1 MEQTPAPRRLFLG
14 RTRSLEVMGLVA
26 AALVAIAFLVWGAH
40 MGRAGEPAGS
50 ALWPARDGSIVVWR
64 SAAGSLAVRMTDAA
78 GVATDSS
85 PGAGSDVR
93 LIAGGSRPVLLVT
106 VAGGGHRL
114 VRYAPATHT
123 WSTIAASLDPAEL
136 TSAATAGD
144 LAYLPVGRGSRA
156 AVIAVRPGV
165 GTVARFPLPILE
177 PDLSALIAQ
186 PATPGGKAGRGHVN
200 CLLVAGS
207 HVLAMTSTPAA
218 AAITDLQ
225 TKASAPL
232 TGYTRVVA
240 ATVGGDGIVYAL
252 AWRAAPTLSLRFLRI
267 DPHSLHVLAAWDA
280 DVTPSAEPVWA
291 LPARFGAIFYS
302 PGAPDSLDPWSATD
316 LWLVDQNGAR
326 ENSTVAANVGE
337 RMGPGRGDSVLFYGR
352 PGDGVVSRLDIDDG
366 ALSRADARL
375 SAPSGATILLA
386 AD

>member
-1 MEQTPAPRRLFLG
+1 M
-14 RTRSLEVMGLVA
+14 
-26 AALVAIAFLVWGAH
+26 
-40 MGRAGEPAGS
+40 
-50 ALWPARDGSIVVWR
+50 
-64 SAAGSLAVRMTDAA
+64 
-78 GVATDSS
+78 
-85 PGAGSDVR
+85 
-93 LIAGGSRPVLLVT
+93 
-106 VAGGGHRL
+106 
-114 VRYAPATHT
+114 
-123 WSTIAASLDPAEL
+123 
-136 TSAATAGD
+136 
-144 LAYLPVGRGSRA
+144 
-156 AVIAVRPGV
+156 IAVRPGV

-186 PATPGGKAGRGHVN
+186 PATPGGKAGRGHVD

-252 AWRAAPTLSLRFLRI
+252 AWRAAPALSLRFLRI

-291 LPARFGAIFYS
+291 LPTRFGAIFYW

-352 PGDGVVSRLDIDDG
+352 PGDGVGLPPRHRRRCAEPGGRPAQRTVGRDHPAGGRLACTTRTMRRNDLCADPENNVRG
-366 ALSRADARL
+366 AAQPPTGGS
-375 SAPSGATILLA
+375 P
-386 AD
+386 